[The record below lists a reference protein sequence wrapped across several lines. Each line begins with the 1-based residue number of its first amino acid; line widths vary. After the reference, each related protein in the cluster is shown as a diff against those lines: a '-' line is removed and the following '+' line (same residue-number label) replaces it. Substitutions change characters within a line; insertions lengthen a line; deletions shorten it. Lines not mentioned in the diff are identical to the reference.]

1 MKHIIKNLFTLF
13 TILLVASV
21 TISAQHQMNHSKQ
34 DSTKLM
40 HHMMKDS
47 TEMHRIVGDS
57 TKMHHIK
64 MDSTQMKQMK
74 MQHKMD
80 KAKVMQASESKEIW
94 NTHCPVQ
101 EGEVDPAVPT
111 VQYKGKTI
119 GFCCPGCDDKFMENP
134 EKYMEKFNED
144 GTLKK

>member
-34 DSTKLM
+34 DSTKQM

-47 TEMHRIVGDS
+47 TEMHRIMGDS